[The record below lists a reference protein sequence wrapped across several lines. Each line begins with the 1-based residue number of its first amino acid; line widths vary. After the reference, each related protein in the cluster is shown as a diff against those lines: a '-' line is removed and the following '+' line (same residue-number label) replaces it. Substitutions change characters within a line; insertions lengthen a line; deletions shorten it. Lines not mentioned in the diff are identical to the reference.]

1 VDLSL
6 NNFLSTLFEPNS
18 LVCFTDHMNGYR
30 AFTSPVKG
38 DILFSI
44 NCLAPEDRQPT
55 KSWHSKGVPRRADGN
70 VAEYR
75 NFLLELDG
83 MPLEEQ
89 EKYVRDLVPVTSI
102 TYSGSKS
109 NHFILSLETPLA
121 NLQEYQVWARRLH
134 KLVTKADHT
143 TKNPSRL
150 SRLPFQ
156 IRPETGLEQKLIYLG
171 TRLKNADLDS
181 ILPQLPLPTKR
192 SAEESRLMITPQLLR
207 AVQEPDV
214 AIREFNLNSRN
225 LLFYW
230 LYNRFQDLGLSLEAR
245 QHFVSAAYSNL
256 KDKAGFNY
264 EEALMAARLK

>member
-1 VDLSL
+1 MNLSL
-6 NNFLSTLFEPNS
+6 DNFLGTLFEPQS
-18 LVCFTDHMNGYR
+18 LICFTDHMNGYR
-30 AFTSPVKG
+30 AFTAPIES

-44 NCLAPEDRQPT
+44 NNLAPEDRQPT
-55 KSWHSKGVPRRADGN
+55 KSWHSKGVPRRADSN
-70 VAEYR
+70 VAQFR

-83 MPLEEQ
+83 MPLDEQ
-89 EKYVRDLVPVTSI
+89 EKYVRDLVPITSI

-109 NHFILSLETPLA
+109 NHFILSLETPLSG
-121 NLQEYQVWARRLH
+121 LPEYQTWARRLH

-150 SRLPFQ
+150 SRLPFRV
-156 IRPETGLEQKLIYLG
+156 RPETGLEQRLIYLG
-171 TRLKNADLDS
+171 ARIKNADLDAM
-181 ILPQLPLPTKR
+181 LPQLPLPTKR
-192 SAEESRLMITPQLLR
+192 SAEEARLMITPQLLK
-207 AVQEPDV
+207 AVQEPDI

-245 QHFVSAAYSNL
+245 QHFVNAAYSNL
-256 KDKAGFNY
+256 KDKSGFNY